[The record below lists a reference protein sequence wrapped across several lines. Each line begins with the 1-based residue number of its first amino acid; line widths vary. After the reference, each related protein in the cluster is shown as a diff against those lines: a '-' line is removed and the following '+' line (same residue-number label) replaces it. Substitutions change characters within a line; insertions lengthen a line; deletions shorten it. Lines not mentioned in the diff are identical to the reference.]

1 MNAAK
6 TILFWLLV
14 VVIVVAGLVASYFVL
29 PSVLRFALSHSEFAL
44 FWLFAIL
51 TCGGAISVCVSQ
63 NVVRMAFS
71 LVLTLGSTAVLFLLL
86 GADFVGAT
94 QLLVYVGGTLV
105 LIVFG
110 VMLTATGPFTRIKSS
125 AADGILSG
133 LIGFAFLF
141 IVASTVTSVDWDGGS
156 GVEQKIKIG
165 THDKGGESGSGFN
178 PRQQGNTTRQ
188 LGLSFLSIRSD
199 RDLNRGAPPVS
210 VAVPNTA
217 PVVPGGLAIGGLI
230 QTSPPES
237 KPKLSTGYLLPF
249 EIVSVHLLVV
259 LVGAAYLARTKRRTK
274 T

>member
-1 MNAAK
+1 MNTAE
-6 TILFWLLV
+6 I
-14 VVIVVAGLVASYFVL
+14 I
-29 PSVLRFALSHSEFAL
+29 L
-44 FWLFAIL
+44 FWLFAAL
-51 TCGGAISVCVSQ
+51 TCGGAVFVCVSQ

-133 LIGFAFLF
+133 LIGLAFLF
-141 IVASTVTSVDWDGGS
+141 IVASTVTSVDWDGGN
-156 GVEQKIKIG
+156 GVAQKIAYG
-165 THDKGGESGSGFN
+165 THAKAVESGFN
-178 PRQQGNTTRQ
+178 PAQQGNTTRL
-188 LGLSFLSIRSD
+188 LGLSFLSIRPD
-199 RDLNRGAPPVS
+199 RDLNLGAPSAP
-210 VAVPNTA
+210 AEEPNTA
-217 PVVPGGLAIGGLI
+217 PVVPGEVATGIVS
-230 QTSPPES
+230 SPSLPKSE
-237 KPKLSTGYLLPF
+237 PKLSTGYLLPF

>member
-1 MNAAK
+1 MSTA
-6 TILFWLLV
+6 
-14 VVIVVAGLVASYFVL
+14 
-29 PSVLRFALSHSEFAL
+29 EFIL
-44 FWLFAIL
+44 FWLFAAL
-51 TCGGAISVCVSQ
+51 TCGGAIAVCVSQ

-133 LIGFAFLF
+133 LIGVIFLF
-141 IVASTVTSVDWDGGS
+141 IVASTVTSVRWVDTDEEQ
-156 GVEQKIKIG
+156 GVASKVAFG
-165 THDKGGESGSGFN
+165 THAKTVEGGFN
-178 PRQQGNTTRQ
+178 PVQQGNTTRQ
-188 LGLSFLSIRSD
+188 LGLSFLSIRPD
-199 RDLNRGAPPVS
+199 RDLNLGVTRAS
-210 VAVPNTA
+210 T
-217 PVVPGGLAIGGLI
+217 
-230 QTSPPES
+230 EE
-237 KPKLSTGYLLPF
+237 PKLSVGYLLPF

-274 T
+274 S

>member
-1 MNAAK
+1 MSTA
-6 TILFWLLV
+6 
-14 VVIVVAGLVASYFVL
+14 
-29 PSVLRFALSHSEFAL
+29 EFLL

-63 NVVRMAFS
+63 NVVRMAFL

-105 LIVFG
+105 LLVFG

-133 LIGFAFLF
+133 LIGVIFLF
-141 IVASTVTSVDWDGGS
+141 IVASTVTSVRWVDTDEGQGIAS
-156 GVEQKIKIG
+156 KVGFG
-165 THDKGGESGSGFN
+165 THAKAVAGGFN
-178 PRQQGNTTRQ
+178 PAQQGNTTRQ
-188 LGLSFLSIRSD
+188 LGLSFLSLRPD
-199 RDLNRGAPPVS
+199 RDMNPGVPPAS
-210 VAVPNTA
+210 PKAPNTT
-217 PVVPGGLAIGGLI
+217 PVFPG
-230 QTSPPES
+230 SPVTGIPEAS
-237 KPKLSTGYLLPF
+237 PSEPKLSAGYLLPF